1 MTLIN
6 LCNIPFLST
15 DYSDVVDFSNK
26 EQRDSFFE
34 GYVGKRLEG
43 NIKTDG
49 ERTYLNINVSCE
61 TLINYDYCFFKDNNM
76 KPWYYF
82 ITNIEK
88 VTNNNSNI
96 HLQLDVWSTYYF
108 DFNIME
114 SFVDRCHVPRWNG
127 DTPTANNEEE
137 GLFYGEI
144 KQLSKT
150 KLYDLKKSLIITSST
165 PMGYVPNFTPM
176 GGGNST
182 EGDGESGESLGD
194 MGSSGTMWKEGK
206 MSSLCFRFQKGGEG
220 FAPRQYR
227 DSGGVLTIGYGTT
240 PYDKEAWATLTA
252 SQPCSEEQA
261 AKIFYNSANKNYGA
275 KIVNTC
281 LKLGIDSQGQ
291 FDALCSLAY
300 NSGTGTITGSNRLMD
315 AIAKNP
321 KDESTIRSIWE
332 SFKIKDRKGNTLKG
346 LIWRRKQ
353 ECNMYFGKNVEIRA
367 ISKIGVGGTVTENNG
382 NGWLPNDY
390 TDETGGIKGHKSVS
404 NEFGSD
410 WLVPVKGATVSSLY
424 GWRIHPTLGVRKF
437 HSGIDLGCPKGTP
450 ILATKGGTIVQTGN
464 SDTMGIYARQN
475 CGKYQVIYMHMS
487 KLSCKQGDNLKRG
500 DKIGE
505 VGSTGRSTGAHLH
518 WQIQTVDGGTT
529 TDPMPNAKKGDKV

>member
-26 EQRDSFFE
+26 NQRDSFFE

-182 EGDGESGESLGD
+182 EGDGESLGD

-206 MSSLCFRFQKGGEG
+206 MSSLCFRFQKGCEG
-220 FAPRQYR
+220 FAPRKYA

-240 PYDKEAWATLTA
+240 AYDKEAWATLTA

-261 AKIFYNSANKNYGA
+261 AKIFYNSANNNYG
-275 KIVNTC
+275 KPIVNTC

-300 NSGTGTITGSNRLMD
+300 NSGTGTITGSNRLMN

-321 KDESTIRSIWE
+321 KDESAIRSVWE
-332 SFKIKDRKGNTLKG
+332 SFKIKDRKGNTQPG

-353 ECNMYFGKNVEIRA
+353 ECNMYFGKNVEIRSIA
-367 ISKIGVGGTVTENNG
+367 KIGVGGTVKENNG

-404 NEFGSD
+404 NDFGSD
-410 WLVPVKGATVSSLY
+410 WLVPVTGASVSSLY
-424 GWRIHPTLGVRKF
+424 GWRIHPTLGIRKF
-437 HSGIDLGCPKGTP
+437 HSGIDLGCPTGTP

-518 WQIQTVDGGTT
+518 WQIQTVEGGTT
-529 TDPMPNAKKGDKV
+529 TNPMPNAKKGDKV

>member
-26 EQRDSFFE
+26 NQRDSFFE

-49 ERTYLNINVSCE
+49 ERTYLNINVPCE

-137 GLFYGEI
+137 GLFFGEI

-182 EGDGESGESLGD
+182 EGDGDSLGD

-240 PYDKEAWATLTA
+240 PYDKEAWATLTDN
-252 SQPCSEEQA
+252 QPCSEEMA
-261 AKIFYNSANKNYGA
+261 AKIFYNSANNNYG
-275 KIVNTC
+275 KPIVNTC

-321 KDESTIRSIWE
+321 NDENAIRSVWE
-332 SFKIKDRKGNTLKG
+332 SFKTKDRKGNTLKG

-353 ECNMYFGKNVEIRA
+353 ECNMYFGKDVEIRP

-382 NGWLPNDY
+382 NGWLPDDY
-390 TDETGGIKGHKSVS
+390 TDETGGLKGHKSVN
-404 NEFGSD
+404 NEYGND
-410 WLVPVKGATVSSLY
+410 WLVPVTGAHISSPY
-424 GWRIHPTLGVRKF
+424 GWRIHPTLKVRKF
-437 HSGIDLGCPKGTP
+437 HSGVDLGCPTGTE
-450 ILATKGGTIVQTGN
+450 ILATKGGVIAQTGT
-464 SDTMGIYARQN
+464 SDTMGNYIRHN
-475 CGKYQVIYMHMS
+475 VGKYQVIYMHLS
-487 KLSCKQGDNLKRG
+487 KITCTQGQNVSRG
-500 DKIGE
+500 TKIGE
-505 VGSTGRSTGAHLH
+505 VGSTGRSTGPHLH
-518 WQIQTVDGGTT
+518 WQIQTLDGGTT
-529 TDPMPNAKKGDKV
+529 TNPMPNNKAGDNV

>member
-1 MTLIN
+1 MALIN

-26 EQRDSFFE
+26 NQRDSFFE

-49 ERTYLNINVSCE
+49 ERTYLNINVPCE

-182 EGDGESGESLGD
+182 EGDGESLGD

-240 PYDKEAWATLTA
+240 PYDKEAWSTLTA

-281 LKLGIDSQGQ
+281 LKLGITNQGQ

-300 NSGTGTITGSNRLMD
+300 NSGTGTITGSNRLMN

-321 KDESTIRSIWE
+321 NDETTIRSIWE
-332 SFKIKDRKGNTLKG
+332 SFKIKDRKGNTQPG

-353 ECNMYFGKNVEIRA
+353 ECNMYFGKNVEIRSIA
-367 ISKIGVGGTVTENNG
+367 KIGVGGTVTENNG

-410 WLVPVKGATVSSLY
+410 WLVPVTGASVSSLY

>member
-1 MTLIN
+1 MALIN

-49 ERTYLNINVSCE
+49 ERTYLNINVPCE

-127 DTPTANNEEE
+127 DTPTPNNEEE

-182 EGDGESGESLGD
+182 EGDGESLGD

-252 SQPCSEEQA
+252 NQPCSEEMA
-261 AKIFYNSANKNYGA
+261 AKIFYNSANNNYG
-275 KIVNTC
+275 KPIVNTC
-281 LKLGIDSQGQ
+281 LKLGITNQGQ

-315 AIAKNP
+315 TIAKNP
-321 KDESTIRSIWE
+321 NDESAIRSVWE
-332 SFKIKDRKGNTLKG
+332 SFKIKDRKGNTLPG

-367 ISKIGVGGTVTENNG
+367 IAKVGVGGTVTENNG

-410 WLVPVKGATVSSLY
+410 WLVPVTGASVSSLY

-437 HSGIDLGCPKGTP
+437 HSGIDLGCPTGTP

>member
-26 EQRDSFFE
+26 NQRDSFFE

-49 ERTYLNINVSCE
+49 ERTYLNINVPCE
-61 TLINYDYCFFKDNNM
+61 SLINYDYCFFKDNNM

-182 EGDGESGESLGD
+182 EGDGDSLGD

-240 PYDKEAWATLTA
+240 PYDKEAWATLTS

-261 AKIFYNSANKNYGA
+261 AKIFYNSANNNYG
-275 KIVNTC
+275 KPIVNTC
-281 LKLGIDSQGQ
+281 LKLGITNQGQ

-315 AIAKNP
+315 TIAKNP
-321 KDESTIRSIWE
+321 TDESAIRSVWE

-367 ISKIGVGGTVTENNG
+367 ISKVGVGGTVTENNG

-404 NEFGSD
+404 NDFGSD

-437 HSGIDLGCPKGTP
+437 HSGIDLGCPTGTP

>member
-1 MTLIN
+1 MALIN

-26 EQRDSFFE
+26 NQRDSFFE

-182 EGDGESGESLGD
+182 EGDGDSLGD

-252 SQPCSEEQA
+252 NQPCSEEMA
-261 AKIFYNSANKNYGA
+261 AKIFYNSANNNYG
-275 KIVNTC
+275 KPIVNTC

-300 NSGTGTITGSNRLMD
+300 NSGTGTITGSNRLMN

-332 SFKIKDRKGNTLKG
+332 SFKIKDRKGNTQPG

-353 ECNMYFGKNVEIRA
+353 ECNMYFGKNVEIRSIA
-367 ISKIGVGGTVTENNG
+367 KIGVGGTVTENNG

-390 TDETGGIKGHKSVS
+390 TDETGGIKGHKSLS
-404 NEFGSD
+404 NDFGSD
-410 WLVPVKGATVSSLY
+410 WLVPVTGATVSSPY

>member
-26 EQRDSFFE
+26 NQRDSFFE

-49 ERTYLNINVSCE
+49 ERTYLNINVPCE

-137 GLFYGEI
+137 GLFFGEI

-150 KLYDLKKSLIITSST
+150 KLYDLKKSLIITTST

-182 EGDGESGESLGD
+182 EGDGESLGD

-206 MSSLCFRFQKGGEG
+206 MSSLCFRFQKGCEG
-220 FAPRQYR
+220 FAPRKYA

-252 SQPCSEEQA
+252 NQPCSEEMA
-261 AKIFYNSANKNYGA
+261 AKIFYNSANNNYG
-275 KIVNTC
+275 KPIVNTC

-300 NSGTGTITGSNRLMD
+300 NSGTGTITGSNRLMN

-353 ECNMYFGKNVEIRA
+353 ECNMYFGKNVEIRSIA
-367 ISKIGVGGTVTENNG
+367 KIGVGGTVTENNG

-410 WLVPVKGATVSSLY
+410 WLVPVTGASVSSLY

-518 WQIQTVDGGTT
+518 WQIQTVEGGTT
-529 TDPMPNAKKGDKV
+529 TNPMPNAKKGDKV

>member
-26 EQRDSFFE
+26 NQRDSFFE

-49 ERTYLNINVSCE
+49 ERTYLNINVPCE

-137 GLFYGEI
+137 GLFFGEI

-182 EGDGESGESLGD
+182 EGESDSLGD
-194 MGSSGTMWKEGK
+194 TGSSGTMWKEGK

-252 SQPCSEEQA
+252 NQPCSEEMA
-261 AKIFYNSANKNYGA
+261 AKIFYNSANNNYG
-275 KIVNTC
+275 KPIVNTC

-332 SFKIKDRKGNTLKG
+332 SFKIKDRKGNTLNG

-367 ISKIGVGGTVTENNG
+367 ISKVGVGGTVTENNG
-382 NGWLPNDY
+382 NGWLPTDY
-390 TDETGGIKGHKSVS
+390 TDETGGLNGHKSVS
-404 NEFGSD
+404 NEFGND
-410 WLVPVKGATVSSLY
+410 WLVPVTGATVSSLY

-437 HSGIDLGCPKGTP
+437 HSGIDLGCPTGTP

-475 CGKYQVIYMHMS
+475 CGNYQVIYMHMS

>member
-1 MTLIN
+1 MALIN

-26 EQRDSFFE
+26 NQRDSFFE

-182 EGDGESGESLGD
+182 EGDGDSLGD

-252 SQPCSEEQA
+252 NQPCSEEMA
-261 AKIFYNSANKNYGA
+261 AKIFYNSANNNYG
-275 KIVNTC
+275 KPIVNTC

-300 NSGTGTITGSNRLMD
+300 NSGTGTITGSNRLMN

-332 SFKIKDRKGNTLKG
+332 SFKIKDRKGNTQPG

-353 ECNMYFGKNVEIRA
+353 ECNMYFGKNVEIRSIA
-367 ISKIGVGGTVTENNG
+367 KIGVGGTVTENNG

-404 NEFGSD
+404 NDFGSD
-410 WLVPVKGATVSSLY
+410 WLVPVTGATVSSPY

>member
-26 EQRDSFFE
+26 NQRDSFFE

-49 ERTYLNINVSCE
+49 ERTYLNINVPCE

-182 EGDGESGESLGD
+182 EGDGESLGD
-194 MGSSGTMWKEGK
+194 LGSSGTMWKEGK

-252 SQPCSEEQA
+252 SQPCSEEQS

-300 NSGTGTITGSNRLMD
+300 NSGTGTITGSNRLMN

-367 ISKIGVGGTVTENNG
+367 ISKVGVGGTVTENNG

-410 WLVPVKGATVSSLY
+410 WLVPVTGASVSSLY

-518 WQIQTVDGGTT
+518 WQIQTIDSGTT
-529 TDPMPNAKKGDKV
+529 CDPAPSLKKGEKV

>member
-15 DYSDVVDFSNK
+15 DYSDVVDFSSKN
-26 EQRDSFFE
+26 QRDSFFE

-49 ERTYLNINVSCE
+49 ERTYLNINVPCE

-108 DFNIME
+108 DFDIME

-182 EGDGESGESLGD
+182 EGDGESLGD

-240 PYDKEAWATLTA
+240 PYDKEAWATLSS

-281 LKLGIDSQGQ
+281 LKLGITNQGQ

-315 AIAKNP
+315 TIAKNP
-321 KDESTIRSIWE
+321 NDESAIRSVWE

-367 ISKIGVGGTVTENNG
+367 ISKVGVGGTVTENNG

-404 NEFGSD
+404 NEFGND
-410 WLVPVKGATVSSLY
+410 WLVPVTGATVSSPY

-529 TDPMPNAKKGDKV
+529 TDPMPKAKKGDKV

>member
-26 EQRDSFFE
+26 NQRDSFFE

-49 ERTYLNINVSCE
+49 ERTYLNINVPCE

-182 EGDGESGESLGD
+182 EGDGDSLGD

-252 SQPCSEEQA
+252 NQPCSEEMA
-261 AKIFYNSANKNYGA
+261 AKIFYNSANNNYG
-275 KIVNTC
+275 KPIVNTC
-281 LKLGIDSQGQ
+281 LKLGITTQGQ

-321 KDESTIRSIWE
+321 NDESAIRSVWE
-332 SFKIKDRKGNTLKG
+332 SFKIKDRKGNTLQG

-367 ISKIGVGGTVTENNG
+367 ISKVGVGGTVTENNG

-410 WLVPVKGATVSSLY
+410 WLVPVTGASVSSLY

>member
-15 DYSDVVDFSNK
+15 DYSDVVYFSNK
-26 EQRDSFFE
+26 NQRDSFFE

-49 ERTYLNINVSCE
+49 ERTYLNINVPCE

-137 GLFYGEI
+137 GLFFGEI

-182 EGDGESGESLGD
+182 EGDGESLGD

-252 SQPCSEEQA
+252 NQPCSEEQA

-281 LKLGIDSQGQ
+281 LKLGITNQGQ

-315 AIAKNP
+315 TIAKNP
-321 KDESTIRSIWE
+321 NDESAIRSVWE

-353 ECNMYFGKNVEIRA
+353 ECNMYFGKNVEIRSIA
-367 ISKIGVGGTVTENNG
+367 KIGVGGTVTENNG

-410 WLVPVKGATVSSLY
+410 WLVPVTGASVSSLY

>member
-26 EQRDSFFE
+26 NQRDSFFE

-49 ERTYLNINVSCE
+49 ERTYLNINVPCE

-137 GLFYGEI
+137 GLFFGEI

-182 EGDGESGESLGD
+182 EGDGESLGD

-252 SQPCSEEQA
+252 NQPCSEEQA

-281 LKLGIDSQGQ
+281 LKLGITNQGQ

-315 AIAKNP
+315 TIAKNP
-321 KDESTIRSIWE
+321 NDESAIRSVWE

-353 ECNMYFGKNVEIRA
+353 ECNMYFGKNVEIRSIA
-367 ISKIGVGGTVTENNG
+367 KIGVGGTVTENNG

-410 WLVPVKGATVSSLY
+410 WLVPVTGASVSSLY

>member
-26 EQRDSFFE
+26 NQRDSFFE

-49 ERTYLNINVSCE
+49 ERTYLNINVPCE

-182 EGDGESGESLGD
+182 EGDGDSLGD

-252 SQPCSEEQA
+252 NQPCSEEMA
-261 AKIFYNSANKNYGA
+261 AKIFYNSANNNYG
-275 KIVNTC
+275 KPIVNTC

-300 NSGTGTITGSNRLMD
+300 NSGTGTITGSNRLMN

-367 ISKIGVGGTVTENNG
+367 ISKVGVGGTVTENNG

-404 NEFGSD
+404 NDFGSD
-410 WLVPVKGATVSSLY
+410 WLVPVTGASVSSLY

>member
-1 MTLIN
+1 MALIN

-26 EQRDSFFE
+26 NQRDSFFE

-49 ERTYLNINVSCE
+49 ERTYLNINVPCE

-182 EGDGESGESLGD
+182 EGDGESLGD

-240 PYDKEAWATLTA
+240 PYDKEAWSTLTA

-281 LKLGIDSQGQ
+281 LKLGITNQGQ

-300 NSGTGTITGSNRLMD
+300 NSGTGTITGSNRLMN

-321 KDESTIRSIWE
+321 NDESAIRSVWE

-353 ECNMYFGKNVEIRA
+353 ECNMYFGKNVEIRSIA
-367 ISKIGVGGTVTENNG
+367 KIGVGGTVTENNG

-410 WLVPVKGATVSSLY
+410 WLVPVTGASVSSLY